1 MNWLAQ
7 GHMTRQCPG
16 QATSAAIFD
25 ARPSTGLCSTHLSG
39 LEKQLHPGADSFG
52 SLGSPAKPWQ
62 YLVEPPGDLGQSGL
76 CPVNSLLGFA
86 QFSQLWNGVTIT
98 SSVVRVVVA
107 ANLPGLLRLM
117 TESRD
122 P

>member
-16 QATSAAIFD
+16 QVLSAATFD
-25 ARPSTGLCSTHLSG
+25 ARPSIGHCSTHLSG
-39 LEKQLHPGADSFG
+39 LEKQFHPGADSFE

-62 YLVEPPGDLGQSGL
+62 YLMEPPGDSGQSGL
-76 CPVNSLLGFA
+76 CPVNSLLCFA
-86 QFSQLWNGVTIT
+86 QFSQLWNGVTVT
-98 SSVVRVVVA
+98 SSMIRVVAA